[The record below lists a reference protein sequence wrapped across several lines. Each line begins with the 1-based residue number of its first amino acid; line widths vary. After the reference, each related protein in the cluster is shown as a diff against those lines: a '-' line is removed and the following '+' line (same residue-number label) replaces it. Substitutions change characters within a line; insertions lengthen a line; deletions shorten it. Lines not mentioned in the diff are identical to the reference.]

1 MPALNY
7 TASSTNWVA
16 HSTWCIVELWGG
28 GASGGGCT
36 AVNPRYGGGGAGGC
50 YVEHLT
56 SGLTLGSNYAV
67 AVGQTKAGVSASA
80 GAAGN
85 DSTFNA
91 TTAVAKGGL
100 NGGALD
106 AADAA
111 GGGAGGSTGC
121 TGNITVSGGGNGGNR
136 AGTSSGG
143 GGGSG
148 GSAGAGGNASGITK
162 GEGTAIRPADGST
175 TDGDG
180 AAGRSSSGAGT
191 AGTAY
196 GGGGGGGRTT
206 SAAARAGGSGAAG
219 YGRVYWSPPSSLL
232 LLGCG

>member
-1 MPALNY
+1 MPALDY
-7 TASSTNWVA
+7 TAASTNWPGFWV
-16 HSTWCIVELWGG
+16 WCLVDLWGG

-50 YVEHLT
+50 YVKHLA
-56 SGLTLGSNYAV
+56 SGLTIDTNYAV
-67 AVGQTKAGVSASA
+67 AVGQTKAGVSAGA
-80 GAAGN
+80 GGPGN

-106 AADAA
+106 ASDGA

-121 TGNITVSGGGNGGNR
+121 TGNLIISGGGNGGNR
-136 AGTSSGG
+136 SGTNSGG
-143 GGGSG
+143 GGGSA

-162 GEGTAIRPADGST
+162 GEATAIRPAAGST

-191 AGTAY
+191 AGTVY
-196 GGGGGGGRTT
+196 GGAGGGGRTT
-206 SAAARAGGSGAAG
+206 SASARAGGDGAAG
-219 YGRVYWSPPSSLL
+219 YGRVYWSPPTSLL
-232 LLGCG
+232 CCGCG